1 MKNIDTVRSITDIE
15 LISRLQANVATGI
28 WQEPDPWVATVKWLS
43 PRIRN
48 KLKTRGVEIR
58 DIDDGVQ
65 DVFLTLFQ
73 TIGRLRELEA
83 FDVYLHRIIQGI
95 ARHHRRRHSREVC
108 LDVDTLNVAEPLQ
121 RDIEFDD
128 LLRPDLDAAEFKVV
142 VLLYSQGLS
151 RDEVANSLGWTR
163 TKVIRT
169 RNKAVNKIRQRVN
182 RGPST
187 STNRFR

>member
-1 MKNIDTVRSITDIE
+1 M
-15 LISRLQANVATGI
+15 
-28 WQEPDPWVATVKWLS
+28 
-43 PRIRN
+43 
-48 KLKTRGVEIR
+48 
-58 DIDDGVQ
+58 
-65 DVFLTLFQ
+65 
-73 TIGRLRELEA
+73 
-83 FDVYLHRIIQGI
+83 
-95 ARHHRRRHSREVC
+95 C

-142 VLLYSQGLS
+142 VLLYSQGFS

-182 RGPST
+182 RGRATSPST
-187 STNRFR
+187 SPSRVR